1 MKRNIISICICA
13 ALSFSACDS
22 YLDVVPKGK
31 SVLNTTEDYLG
42 LLEPIDATYSI
53 GNFAYVAN
61 EQTWNNRTDLESY
74 KYMVISAGFFWDEEY
89 DRASNITDG
98 ESCDNLYNKCYE
110 RISRY
115 NILIDNIGSA
125 EGPESDKVKGIAQAK
140 TMRAYNHFFLLNT
153 FAKPYNPATA
163 ASDPGIIV
171 RKKFELEAEAR
182 QHTVAETYAFILQ
195 DLDEA
200 INDLPETADNTLRPD
215 KAFGYAFRAKVHL
228 FMRDIDRAL
237 EDALEALKFPNHKL
251 WDLNAEVAAFIAQY
265 PHFGMMPESSIWMM
279 IPLMSPLRHNFTDS
293 ENLFYGYNNM
303 GGSPA
308 ILRKHIRDL
317 FDPAAD
323 LRFNLI
329 CSPNQPQRPNAEPGG
344 LYFMSSTLI
353 MLNESGIRL
362 PEVYLMAAECYARKG
377 NIDLAMKYLN
387 DLRKT
392 RIATSKYKDLTPAD
406 VNNDKDKALTY
417 VREERIR
424 ELFTSCNSFFD
435 MRRFCTEFNETLTKT
450 YVDTNG
456 TSHTYTLKPDSHLL
470 TFPFPVKAM
479 QTSKLIQNS
488 K

>member
-13 ALSFSACDS
+13 AFSLSACDN

-31 SVLNTTEDYLG
+31 SVLDTTEDYLG
-42 LLEPIDATYSI
+42 LLEPIDATYAI
-53 GNFAYVAN
+53 DDFPYVAN
-61 EQTWNNRTDLESY
+61 EQAWNNRTDLESY
-74 KYMVISAGFFWDEEY
+74 KYMLRSAGFFWDEEF

-98 ESCDNLYNKCYE
+98 EGCDRLYNKCYE

-115 NILIDNIGSA
+115 NILIDNIGNA
-125 EGPESDKVKGIAQAK
+125 EGPESDKITGIAQAK
-140 TMRAYNHFFLLNT
+140 TMRAYNYFFLLNT
-153 FAKPYNPATA
+153 FAKPYNPATSA
-163 ASDPGIIV
+163 TDLGIIV
-171 RKKFELEAEAR
+171 RKKFELEAPAR

-195 DLDEA
+195 DLNES
-200 INDLPETADNTLRPD
+200 INDLPETALNTLRPD
-215 KAFGYAFRAKVHL
+215 KAFGYAVRAKVHL
-228 FMRDIDRAL
+228 FMREADKAL

-251 WDLNAEVAAFIAQY
+251 WDLNAEVAAFLAKN
-265 PHFGMMPESSIWMM
+265 PHFATMPESSIWMM
-279 IPLMSPLRHNFTDS
+279 MPMMAPLKHHFTDS

-317 FDPAAD
+317 FDPTSD
-323 LRFNLI
+323 LRYHLI
-329 CSPNQPQRPNAEPGG
+329 CSPNQPPRPNAEPGC

-362 PEVYLMAAECYARKG
+362 PEVYLIAAECYARKG
-377 NIDLAMKYLN
+377 NIDLALKYLN

-392 RIATSKYKDLTPAD
+392 RIATSQYKDLVPAD
-406 VNNDKDKALTY
+406 VSNDKNKTMTY
-417 VREERIR
+417 IRQERSR
-424 ELFTSCNSFFD
+424 ELFTSCNTFFD

-450 YVDTNG
+450 YTDTNG
-456 TSHTYTLKPDSHLL
+456 TTHTYTLKPDSHLL

-479 QTSKLIQNS
+479 QTTNLIQNS